1 MMRPAP
7 RAVLRIAGASW
18 AAYAAPVVLLAL
30 AAGFIAAAEQYGAA
44 SRTVPQLIGGATM
57 LFCALDIISRS
68 DTLWGRRIAAW
79 LNPAGLTDAGPVAK
93 RHRPQLRRQGA
104 AVGGIAGFT
113 LALVL
118 VGLLPSV
125 AAFVALALR
134 YGAGQGWRNSLLTA
148 AAVTL
153 MVWLLFAV
161 LLRLVPFPG
170 LLFGGDG

>member
-1 MMRPAP
+1 MRP
-7 RAVLRIAGASW
+7 RLSIAGVPW
-18 AAYAAPVVLLAL
+18 VAYAAPVGLLAL
-30 AAGFIAAAEQYGAA
+30 AAGFTAAAEQYGAA

-57 LFCALDIISRS
+57 LFCALDILSRS
-68 DTLWGRRIAAW
+68 ETPWGRRIAAS
-79 LNPAGLTDAGPVAK
+79 LNPAGLTEAGSVAE
-93 RHRPQLRRQGA
+93 RHRSQRRRQGI

-125 AAFVALALR
+125 AAFVTLALR
-134 YGAGQGWRNSLLTA
+134 CGAGQGWRTSLLIA

-170 LLFGGDG
+170 LLFAGGL

>member
-1 MMRPAP
+1 MRLGNYSQ
-7 RAVLRIAGASW
+7 LRIAGVPW
-18 AAYAAPVVLLAL
+18 VAYAVPLVLLAL
-30 AAGFIAAAEQYGAA
+30 AAGFVAAAAQYGAA

-68 DTLWGRRIAAW
+68 DTLWGRRIAAS
-79 LNPAGLTDAGPVAK
+79 LNPAGLADASPVAE
-93 RHRPQLRRQGA
+93 RHRPPRRRQAA

-118 VGLLPSV
+118 AGLLPSV
-125 AAFVALALR
+125 AAFVTLSLR
-134 YGAGQGWRNSLLTA
+134 CGAGQGWRSSLLTA
-148 AAVTL
+148 TAVTL

-170 LLFGGDG
+170 LLFGGGS